1 MARAASPG
9 ERVKEYRNT
18 KMDEKIRQGIEETV
32 ETMVAPGLAAECRR
46 LVQVILAGGSGTRLW
61 PVSREQFP
69 KQLIGVIGT
78 ESLLQATGLRL
89 KNFTAAWDVAAEP
102 GIVC

>member
-1 MARAASPG
+1 
-9 ERVKEYRNT
+9 
-18 KMDEKIRQGIEETV
+18 MDSKVRQDIEETA
-32 ETMVAPGLAAECRR
+32 ETITAPGVPTECRR

-78 ESLLQATGLRL
+78 ESLLQATVQRM
-89 KNFTAAWDVAAEP
+89 KHFPAAWDVAAEP
-102 GIVC
+102 VIVCGE